1 MPARVDMPQPFDLV
15 GEDLRIGG
23 VGHGFEGTLDW
34 RVGEGHDERSGIISA
49 GSLGAFRQF
58 HETADLAGNAF
69 TLNRLFVEVFETSAA
84 DGSEIDKVIVP
95 VIYGP
100 LIVPGF
106 VGYREYTVVAGDTLS
121 KIATSSTT
129 SNNLPAG
136 VSASKMIVYHR
147 SRQESGSG
155 GSCFGGDIGPIGES
169 SGKYC
174 Y

>member
-23 VGHGFEGTLDW
+23 VGHGFESTLDW

-121 KIATSSTT
+121 NIAKDVYGDPMLFPRIVEANPLTI
-129 SNNLPAG
+129 SNPDLIFVGQVFRIPVMA
-136 VSASKMIVYHR
+136 
-147 SRQESGSG
+147 
-155 GSCFGGDIGPIGES
+155 
-169 SGKYC
+169 
-174 Y
+174 